1 MIDIQKK
8 GDPTPAKSS
17 DKIQGKTEKSD
28 DDKTKKISAADKTA
42 ESFQDDGDEISLGK
56 KVRGFLAKAGN
67 FFSAWISPKFLVPFF
82 SAIILFAILLI
93 LLVYVKPHA
102 APSCGDGSL
111 YSSCSLDKPFY
122 CSSGILIENASTC
135 GCPSNSTQDNDSCR
149 SYYQNG
155 NVESTNFSYVVEGKQ
170 SEINFTMYKGLYDY
184 LFSLPDSITSTD
196 GKVPQR
202 SEFALKRINDPNQ
215 EILLAPLVKGIE
227 NLAPDSKVD
236 QARIAISLV
245 QNIPWGSSGKTITF
259 GGLKVDYSRYP
270 YQVLYDNQG
279 LCEEKSELL
288 AFILRDLGYGV
299 ALFYYP
305 QENHETVGIKC
316 PVSESLNG
324 TGYCF
329 VETSGPA
336 IISDSNL
343 VYANGEKLNSSPEIM
358 NLSDGI
364 SLPEGLPE
372 YRDAKKLETLTDRG
386 LLGPIYSMTLNSLEK
401 KYGLGKVY
409 NIN

>member
-8 GDPTPAKSS
+8 GDSAPAKNSGKAEGNS
-17 DKIQGKTEKSD
+17 EKDSGKAKKDGKGSADKIEALSEEGGEKP
-28 DDKTKKISAADKTA
+28 
-42 ESFQDDGDEISLGK
+42 FLK
-56 KVRGFLAKAGN
+56 KVEEVLSRFED
-67 FFSAWISPKFLVPFF
+67 FFSAWLSPKFLVPFF
-82 SAIILFAILLI
+82 SAIVLFIVLLVLLI
-93 LLVYVKPHA
+93 YVKPHA
-102 APSCGDGSL
+102 APSCGDGSF
-111 YSSCSLDKPFY
+111 YASCSSDKPFY
-122 CSSGILIENASTC
+122 CSSGILIENASRC
-135 GCPSNSTQDNDSCR
+135 GCPSNSTQANDSCI
-149 SYYQNG
+149 SYYQSG
-155 NVESTNFSYVVEGKQ
+155 SMKSADFYYTVEGKQ
-170 SEINFTMYKGLYDY
+170 SEINFTMYKGLYNY
-184 LFSLPDSITSTD
+184 LFSLPNSITSTD
-196 GKVPQR
+196 GKAPQR
-202 SEFALKRINDPNQ
+202 SEFALKRINDLNQ
-215 EILLAPLVKGIE
+215 ENLLIPLVKQIQ

-259 GGLKVDYSRYP
+259 GGFKLDYSRYP

-288 AFILRDLGYGV
+288 AFMLRDIGYGV
-299 ALFYYP
+299 VLFYYP

-316 PVSESLNG
+316 PVAESLNG

-343 VYANGEKLNSSPEIM
+343 VYANGEKLNSSPEIL
-358 NLSDGI
+358 NISDGI

-372 YRDAKKLETLTDRG
+372 YNDARKLEKLSDRG
-386 LLGPIYSMTLNSLEK
+386 WLGPVYSMTLNNLEK